1 MLISLINFALTT
13 SVALPILLLWL
24 LISQKKKEI
33 YFSIYIYL
41 AILVSIDALATL
53 ILLNTR
59 NPETAHLSAKI
70 RLITESFIIAILFY
84 LTKTVDL
91 FTNIPRPSL
100 KNTLVFS
107 GAALIA
113 VLGLLN
119 LMIEDIT
126 FTGQYYFPVFSS
138 YYWVTILFYFLIFY
152 LIFVDIVSKYRRSRR
167 KQEIQDVREI
177 LVAIFPLTFL
187 STLILYI
194 LPYWTVAHPLIF
206 LAYLIPPFILF
217 YCALRFYIIETDSR
231 IQYLVPLMLFF
242 LLVALAVFHYLNVSQ
257 RLPLL
262 LMSIPFFIGTV
273 ILSHL
278 VTQQL
283 FRWIRK
289 FQVDVDAGLDKK
301 IEEFSSEIV
310 KFIDQESLLKFV
322 GDFCQETLQ
331 FNKCAILTLQ
341 YDVPPYQIS
350 YFTNFDRAQF
360 QQMLESGHSPI
371 LELLEDQKTVIN
383 KFSFAPESV
392 IYQLL
397 DRLDVY
403 LVLPIMGKKE
413 LMGIVFLGGSRKQ
426 TKISERQIQF
436 LKIISTQVGI
446 ALENIRT
453 LHQTIQSQKMAEIGM
468 LASQLAHDF
477 QSFITIVKL
486 ENSNNDRLKQH
497 AQYMEKL
504 VQDLLNYA
512 RPQELKLTPV
522 KINHLIDMSLDL
534 VEIPPDILIEKHYS
548 EDLPEIQVDV
558 GQMRRVF
565 TNLFENS
572 IHAMRNSREKRLK
585 ITTRPLR
592 PLTKLKRSPW
602 IYIEILDE
610 GEGIPE
616 EYLDKIFEPFFTT
629 HKQDGGT
636 GMGLAI
642 VKQIITRHNG
652 FIDVTSKPGKGT
664 IFNIRLPYLIKGGS

>member
-1 MLISLINFALTT
+1 MALQFLNFALVT
-13 SVALPILLLWL
+13 SAAVPLLLLWL
-24 LISQKKKEI
+24 LFNQKKKEI
-33 YFSIYIYL
+33 YFSIYVYL
-41 AILVSIDALATL
+41 TILTSIDALATL
-53 ILLNTR
+53 ILVNTHL
-59 NPETAHLSAKI
+59 PETALMAARI
-70 RLITESFIIAILFY
+70 RLITESFIIAIVFY
-84 LTKTVDL
+84 LAKTVDL

-100 KNTLVFS
+100 RNTLVFF
-107 GAALIA
+107 GAMGISLM
-113 VLGLLN
+113 GLLN
-119 LMIEDIT
+119 LMIRDLQH
-126 FTGQYYFPVFSS
+126 TGMGFFPVFSP
-138 YYWVTILFYFLIFY
+138 YYWVFILFYFLIFY

-177 LVAIFPLTFL
+177 LVGIYPSTFF

-194 LPYWTVAHPLIF
+194 LPYWTTTHPFIF
-206 LAYLIPPFILF
+206 LAYFVLPCLLLYTAF
-217 YCALRFYIIETDSR
+217 RFSIITIDAR
-231 IQYLVPLMLFF
+231 VHFLVPQLLFF
-242 LLVALAVFHYLNVSQ
+242 ALVMLGLFIYLPPLKQ
-257 RLPLL
+257 LPWLL
-262 LMSIPFFIGTV
+262 LSIPFSVAV
-273 ILSHL
+273 ILLSNAL
-278 VTQQL
+278 TGQ
-283 FRWIRK
+283 FFNWISR
-289 FQVDVDAGLDKK
+289 FQVDLDSGLDKK
-301 IEEFSSEIV
+301 MEEFSSEII
-310 KFIDQESLLKFV
+310 KFIDQENLLNFV
-322 GDFCQETLQ
+322 GDFCQKTLQ

-341 YDVPPYQIS
+341 YDVPPYQIA
-350 YFTNFDRAQF
+350 YFRNYDRNPF
-360 QQMLESGHSPI
+360 RQMLESGSSPI
-371 LELLEDQKTVIN
+371 LELLEEQKTIIN
-383 KFSFAPESV
+383 KFSFSPGSV
-392 IYQLL
+392 IYELMDQ
-397 DRLDVY
+397 LDVY
-403 LVLPIMGKKE
+403 LVLPIMGKNE

-426 TKISERQIQF
+426 TKISERQVQF
-436 LKIISTQVGI
+436 LKIIGTQVGI

-486 ENSNNDRLKQH
+486 ENSSNERLKQH
-497 AQYMEKL
+497 AHYMEKL

-534 VEIPPDILIEKHYS
+534 VDIPPDVLIEKHYS

-572 IHAMRNSREKRLK
+572 IHAMRHPREKRLK

-602 IYIEILDE
+602 IYIEILDT

-616 EYLDKIFEPFFTT
+616 EYLEKIFEPFFTT
-629 HKQDGGT
+629 HKPDGGT

-642 VKQIITRHNG
+642 VKQIITRHHG

-664 IFNIRLPYLIKGGS
+664 IFNIRLPYFIKGGS